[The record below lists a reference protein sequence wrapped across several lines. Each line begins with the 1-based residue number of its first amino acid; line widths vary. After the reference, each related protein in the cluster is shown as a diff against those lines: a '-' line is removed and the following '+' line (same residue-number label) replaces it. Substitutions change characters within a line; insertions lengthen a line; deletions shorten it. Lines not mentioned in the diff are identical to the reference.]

1 MSFSSIFTGHPLGA
15 ALLASLLMSMVIVM
29 TRSIHGKYSYDTMV
43 GVQKVHHEQVPRI
56 GGVAIFLGFF
66 LGQFLA
72 LNLAGSVLEST
83 LALSLIAFS
92 FGLME
97 DLTKKVPVALRLWAT
112 MIPGVVGYFMTGYTL
127 NQFGYGW
134 LDLLLQWP
142 VISIAFTAFAICGV
156 THAMNMIDGF
166 NGLAGWTSVW
176 ILFGIALIAISVGD
190 TPIAVT
196 ATIIIASIL
205 GFLALNW
212 PWGKLFLGDGGA
224 YFLGVSIAWL
234 CVMLVSRNPKVSPFA
249 CLVLCSY
256 PITEVLYSI
265 ARRTKSRMSS
275 GRPDRLHLHQ
285 LVAIALIYPKLLNI
299 KPVYRNSVTGFIV
312 SCFSIPVVV
321 VSIIYSQ
328 EQTTLVW
335 IFAGVVL
342 AYIALYR
349 ATKKRLNA
357 KTATQAGQGC
367 SHLEG
372 ESQSHKPAPLGR
384 PQL

>member
-1 MSFSSIFTGHPLGA
+1 MSLPPTFTAHPLA
-15 ALLASLLMSMVIVM
+15 TALLASLAIGVGIVL
-29 TRSIHGKYSYDTMV
+29 TRTLHGKYSFDTVV

-72 LNLAGSVLEST
+72 FDLAGGVLEST
-83 LALSLIAFS
+83 LALGLIAFS

-112 MIPGVVGYFMTGYTL
+112 MVPGVVGYFLTGYTL

-134 LDLLLQWP
+134 LDLILQWP
-142 VISIAFTAFAICGV
+142 IVSIAFTAFAICGV

-176 ILFGIALIAISVGD
+176 ILLGITTIALSVGD
-190 TPIAVT
+190 VPLAMT
-196 ATIIIASIL
+196 ATLIVAAVL
-205 GFLALNW
+205 GFLVINW

-234 CVMLVSRNPKVSPFA
+234 CVMLVSRNPQVSPFA

-265 ARRTKSRMSS
+265 ARRTASRMSS

-285 LVAIALIYPKLLNI
+285 LIAITLIYPRLASLKL
-299 KPVYRNSVTGFIV
+299 VYKNSVTGFAV
-312 SCFSIPVVV
+312 SCLSIPAV
-321 VSIIYSQ
+321 ILAITYSQ
-328 EQTTLVW
+328 EQAALVW
-335 IFAGVVL
+335 IFGAVVL
-342 AYIALYR
+342 GYIALYR
-349 ATKKRLNA
+349 VVKGRMNA
-357 KTATQAGQGC
+357 KSSTHSDSASPGHDHTAVPQGI
-367 SHLEG
+367 S
-372 ESQSHKPAPLGR
+372 GR
-384 PQL
+384 D